1 MWVQI
6 VLKSNQSVLCGNI
19 SVFCWRFF
27 LPRWLV
33 YFTRVEFVLCVLYR
47 GQLINNCCSGF
58 VMYFFQILMSVNR
71 RVFVQTVI
79 VLTMRAVMSAR
90 VTLAS
95 KQALTCD
102 TVSVSILKLPYSRFI
117 CHKCFNVFRKNAN
130 KISKGLRWVRKGANR
145 GPFS

>member
-1 MWVQI
+1 M
-6 VLKSNQSVLCGNI
+6 L
-19 SVFCWRFF
+19 
-27 LPRWLV
+27 
-33 YFTRVEFVLCVLYR
+33 YVLYR
-47 GQLINNCCSGF
+47 GQLINTCFSGF
-58 VMYFFQILMSVNR
+58 VMHFFQILMSVNR

-102 TVSVSILKLPYSRFI
+102 AVSVSILKLPYSRFI

-130 KISKGLRWVRKGANR
+130 KISKGLR
-145 GPFS
+145 

>member
-6 VLKSNQSVLCGNI
+6 LLKSNKSVLCGNI
-19 SVFCWRFF
+19 SVFSWRFI
-27 LPRWLV
+27 
-33 YFTRVEFVLCVLYR
+33 EFVLYVFYR
-47 GQLINNCCSGF
+47 GQLFNNYCSGF

-90 VTLAS
+90 VTLGS

-117 CHKCFNVFRKNAN
+117 CHKCFNVFRKNVN
-130 KISKGLRWVRKGANR
+130 KISKGLR
-145 GPFS
+145 

>member
-1 MWVQI
+1 M
-6 VLKSNQSVLCGNI
+6 L
-19 SVFCWRFF
+19 
-27 LPRWLV
+27 
-33 YFTRVEFVLCVLYR
+33 YVLYR

-58 VMYFFQILMSVNR
+58 VMCFFQILMSVNR

-90 VTLAS
+90 VTLGS

-117 CHKCFNVFRKNAN
+117 CHKCFNVLRKNAN
-130 KISKGLRWVRKGANR
+130 KISKGLR
-145 GPFS
+145 

>member
-1 MWVQI
+1 M
-6 VLKSNQSVLCGNI
+6 L
-19 SVFCWRFF
+19 
-27 LPRWLV
+27 
-33 YFTRVEFVLCVLYR
+33 YVLYR

-79 VLTMRAVMSAR
+79 VLTMLAVMSAR
-90 VTLAS
+90 VTLGS

-117 CHKCFNVFRKNAN
+117 CHKCLNVFRKNADKIN
-130 KISKGLRWVRKGANR
+130 K
-145 GPFS
+145 

>member
-1 MWVQI
+1 
-6 VLKSNQSVLCGNI
+6 
-19 SVFCWRFF
+19 
-27 LPRWLV
+27 
-33 YFTRVEFVLCVLYR
+33 
-47 GQLINNCCSGF
+47 
-58 VMYFFQILMSVNR
+58 MSVNR

-130 KISKGLRWVRKGANR
+130 EISKGSDECGR
-145 GPFS
+145 GLTAARLAQLDKR

>member
-1 MWVQI
+1 MCQYI
-6 VLKSNQSVLCGNI
+6 SFLLGVL
-19 SVFCWRFF
+19 
-27 LPRWLV
+27 LPCWLV
-33 YFTRVEFVLCVLYR
+33 YFTRVEFVLYVLYR

-58 VMYFFQILMSVNR
+58 LMHFFQILMSVNR

-117 CHKCFNVFRKNAN
+117 YHKCLNVFRKNADER
-130 KISKGLRWVRKGANR
+130 SKAVR
-145 GPFS
+145 